1 MPKPFRV
8 AASCSFLGDI
18 FNFDPARLQGRSS
31 MRFYVKY
38 FFYWL
43 LFFALSR
50 LVFLVFH
57 ADKLKTNTPSWQE
70 VALSFVHGMRM
81 DASMAAYLSI
91 VPFILYPFISK
102 AFIGK
107 MVKYYHYGMLVITT
121 LMVVAD
127 LSSYKAWG
135 FRLDASILDYMSH
148 PKEAIASTLTAPLGW
163 MALIFV
169 VLTLCFGYLYVVWLE
184 EKKAA
189 SIRPVLM
196 LVLPLLILPMRGGWG
211 VAPLNPG
218 SVYFSAH
225 PFLNVLALNA
235 CWNFMHTAAHKKMKT
250 NPFVVCSDQVLKA
263 TMDSLTVKT
272 APDFYVHHK
281 QKPNVI
287 IVIWES
293 LTAKMY
299 QKQHKGVSVIP
310 TIDSLSQNAIWFSNM
325 YASGDRTEKGLAA
338 ILSAYPAQALTS
350 IVKETKKASSLPS
363 PVTALAQQGYET
375 SFIYGGDLEFAGMG
389 AYLRSMGFG
398 QILEMDDF
406 PKAQHNSKWGA
417 HDEFI
422 FQKSIETLQK
432 RPAPKPFFH
441 VVLTLT
447 SHEPFETPRPKKI
460 TGNDELSLFYNA
472 HRYTD
477 DCLKEYMHALKT
489 SGLWDN
495 TLVIILG
502 DHGHRLPPSQSK
514 VADFAIPMIWTGGAI
529 DTTFNRTQTTSQTD
543 LMPTL
548 LAQLGLDVRAFTFG
562 KNVLSARSPE
572 WAFFAFNN
580 GIGYVNKNN
589 AVVFDNAGRRVIE
602 KVGKSPIP
610 TLATA
615 RRVQQGVVGDYLGR

>member
-1 MPKPFRV
+1 
-8 AASCSFLGDI
+8 
-18 FNFDPARLQGRSS
+18 
-31 MRFYVKY
+31 MRFYIKY

-43 LFFALSR
+43 LYFALAR

-57 ADKLKTNTPSWQE
+57 YDKLDTNKHSLQE

-102 AFIGK
+102 RFIGK
-107 MVKYYHYGMLVITT
+107 CLNAYHYVVLALTS

-148 PKEAIASTLTAPLGW
+148 PKEALASTLTAPLGW
-163 MALIFV
+163 LALIFV
-169 VLTLCFGYLYVVWLE
+169 VLASAFGYLYARWVE
-184 EKKAA
+184 EKTVAK
-189 SIRPVLM
+189 IRAVL
-196 LVLPLLILPMRGGWG
+196 LLALPLLVLPMRGGWG

-218 SVYFSAH
+218 SVFFSAH

-235 CWNFMHTAAHKKMKT
+235 CWNFMHTAAHKKMKK
-250 NPFVVCSDQVLKA
+250 NPFVVCSEKELKV
-263 TMDSLTVKT
+263 TMDSLTAKT
-272 APDFYVHHK
+272 NPAFYLHQK

-299 QKQHKGVSVIP
+299 NKQHKGVSVIP
-310 TIDSLSQNAIWFSNM
+310 TIDSLSQNAVWFSRM

-363 PVTALAQQGYET
+363 PVTALAQRGYET

-398 QILEMDDF
+398 QIKEMDDF
-406 PKAQHNSKWGA
+406 PKEQHNSKWGA

-422 FQKSIETLQK
+422 FQKSIKTLQE
-432 RPAPKPFFH
+432 RPAQKPFFH
-441 VVLTLT
+441 AVLTLT

-477 DCLKEYMHALKT
+477 DCLKAYMHDLKKA
-489 SGLWDN
+489 GLWDN
-495 TLVIILG
+495 TILIILG
-502 DHGHRLPPSQSK
+502 DHGHRLPTAQSK
-514 VADFAIPMIWTGGAI
+514 IEDFAIPMIWTGGAI
-529 DTTFNRTQTTSQTD
+529 DTTFNQTKATSQTD

-548 LAQLGLDVRAFTFG
+548 LAQLGLDARAFTFG
-562 KNVLSARSPE
+562 KNALSAQGAE

-580 GIGYVNKNN
+580 GIGYVNKDN
-589 AVVFDNAGRRVIE
+589 AVVFDNAGKRVIE
-602 KVGKSPIP
+602 QRGKNSGP
-610 TLATA
+610 TVEVA
-615 RRVQQGVVGDYLGR
+615 RRVQQAVVVDYLGR